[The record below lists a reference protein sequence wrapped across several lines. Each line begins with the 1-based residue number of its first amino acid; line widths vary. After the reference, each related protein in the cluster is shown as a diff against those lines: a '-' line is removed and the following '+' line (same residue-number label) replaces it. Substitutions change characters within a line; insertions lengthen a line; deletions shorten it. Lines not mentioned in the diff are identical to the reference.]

1 MLMSKL
7 ICSKGMGLVEVMIAL
22 FLATVSVTAI
32 FSLQAPAFRT
42 TAQADYLG
50 RAAEI
55 MQRQLE
61 NTEVYLMNVCN
72 TAANTDT
79 GIPVIPIAVG
89 GSATST
95 YCVLTSGSGGPCSA
109 IIAIIDGDATYTV
122 STTIT
127 YMPPVPPSVTSSY
140 FRVVVNVTWSRNT
153 TGISQTIFVARQEYF
168 KVGGC

>member
-1 MLMSKL
+1 MSKI

-22 FLATVSVTAI
+22 FLATVSVMAI

-42 TAQADYLG
+42 TAQSDYFG
-50 RAAEI
+50 RAVEI
-55 MQRQLE
+55 LQRQLE

-79 GIPVIPIAVG
+79 GIPAIPTAVG

-95 YCVLTSGSGGPCSA
+95 YCVLTSGSSAPPPCET
-109 IIAIIDGDATYTV
+109 IIAIIDGDAIYKV

-140 FRVVVNVTWSRNT
+140 FRVVVRVTWSRNT
-153 TGISQTIFVARQEYF
+153 TGISQTIFVSRQEYF
-168 KVGGC
+168 KVSC